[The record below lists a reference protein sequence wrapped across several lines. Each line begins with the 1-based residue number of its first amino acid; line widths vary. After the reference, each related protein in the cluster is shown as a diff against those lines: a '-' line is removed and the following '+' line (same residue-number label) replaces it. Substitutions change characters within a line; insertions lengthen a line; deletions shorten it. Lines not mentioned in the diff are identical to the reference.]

1 MVLLAACGGAATTG
15 GKLVTLRPICP
26 AGQFWDAHRVQA
38 ARRRRREDRRRQE
51 STRRLQVRRSQGRAR
66 CRGAHG
72 GPLDH
77 EANVTLWEQQGI
89 RHAYVDEPAD
99 ARTAFDMM
107 LALDPGHLLSYKMS
121 AKATDVFQ
129 EVREAKS
136 RIVPSLDVNWPRGQR
151 VGDPVPLD
159 VGVIA
164 DPKEFLRRATLF
176 VRARGE
182 HAWRAADVAL
192 RPPGSDTRIVLPPVT
207 GTKPT
212 SLEVYLRA
220 YDAGGNEVLA
230 WADPDRPREI
240 PLRYDPPTPWY
251 RKWWVIAIA
260 GSVVAAG
267 TGVTVYELTLAS
279 PTRSTR
285 LRPSA
290 RSSEVST
297 S

>member
-1 MVLLAACGGAATTG
+1 LFLLAACGGAATTG

-26 AGQFWDAHRVQA
+26 AGQFWDATACKPRGDGA
-38 ARRRRREDRRRQE
+38 AKIAAGKKALDDFKYDEAKAELD
-51 STRRLQVRRSQGRAR
+51 AA
-66 CRGAHG
+66 AHD

-77 EANVTLWEQQGI
+77 DANVTLWEQQGI
-89 RHAYVDEPAD
+89 RHAYVDEPAA

-192 RPPGSDTRIVLPPVT
+192 RPPGSEARIVLPPVT

-267 TGVTVYELTLAS
+267 TGVSVYELSLA
-279 PTRSTR
+279 P
-285 LRPSA
+285 PDKINGSA
-290 RSSEVST
+290 TVGKK
-297 S
+297 